1 MRKFENIFFVTSFG
15 FSIEHL
21 LRRTLVRSK
30 VNSAIEQHRQGVY
43 KLTQDKPLCESLCLC
58 VSVVQKTNPYE
69 HIK

>member
-30 VNSAIEQHRQGVY
+30 VNSAIEPQRFRIA
-43 KLTQDKPLCESLCLC
+43 KLTQRKLLCESPCLRA
-58 VSVVQKTNPYE
+58 SVVQKNQPYE
-69 HIK
+69 YI